1 MIYLLLFILSSS
13 LLFVN
18 FRLFDRF
25 KVNRKQAITV
35 NYWVCFALGALLLP
49 RNDSFLG
56 HFQFD
61 WTPFALIL
69 GFLFYLNFTLTGLTV
84 KKLGLTVTSVS
95 NKMSLVIPVV
105 FSFVFHQSWDNLNL
119 ITATGLLLAFIAI
132 FFVSASSNPTE
143 LKDKKSLIFLPV
155 SIFLLSGFTD
165 SLSQWCSE
173 TKVLEGEQNH
183 FAWLVFGG
191 AAVSSSLLILTRTL
205 KGKVDW
211 AWKSVLG
218 GITLGLP
225 NYASYFFLLQTLDSF
240 DHQGDFV
247 FPIAN
252 LGVILISSLMSFG
265 LFSDKISG
273 RQWLGLVVSAIS
285 LALISS
291 KSWL

>member
-1 MIYLLLFILSSS
+1 M
-13 LLFVN
+13 
-18 FRLFDRF
+18 
-25 KVNRKQAITV
+25 
-35 NYWVCFALGALLLP
+35 
-49 RNDSFLG
+49 
-56 HFQFD
+56 
-61 WTPFALIL
+61 
-69 GFLFYLNFTLTGLTV
+69 
-84 KKLGLTVTSVS
+84 
-95 NKMSLVIPVV
+95 
-105 FSFVFHQSWDNLNL
+105 
-119 ITATGLLLAFIAI
+119 AI
-132 FFVSASSNPTE
+132 FFVSDSTDPTE
-143 LKDKKSLIFLPV
+143 LKGKKSLIFLPI

-191 AAVSSSLLILTRTL
+191 AAVSSSLLIVAQTL

-225 NYASYFFLLQTLDSF
+225 NYASYLFLLQTLDSF

-265 LFSDKISG
+265 LFSDKITG
-273 RQWLGLVVSAIS
+273 RQWLGLAVSAVS